1 MIAKSRAIV
10 ALTTVA
16 VIASASVAAPSQA
29 KPKPRALPVF
39 QVGAAY
45 RDINPLDDPGNR
57 PEGQWLGGFDN
68 KFEVDGPVNQ
78 VHDPLQARA
87 FTVANDDT
95 ALAFAVVD
103 IQGWFSGYQEGPY
116 GITDVRE
123 QVATWL
129 RAQHID
135 DDATSAQVIVSSTH
149 SHAAPTIMGIWGEV
163 DVNYLKMVHDNT
175 IAAIKDAFLSARPA
189 NLYAANGDVGA
200 VDGSNTTQTDM
211 YDGWTIDGNL
221 PILDARDPQS
231 GNTIAL
237 YANVPIHADVVNGY
251 DIRNPDGTKGAVSA
265 DHIGL
270 ARVGLEQALGGPA
283 SQNGQGNANG
293 RPDPVVVLAMGT
305 LGRQESI
312 VQVDGIEA
320 AQRVAD
326 HVANEIEYRLEDAQP
341 VTSGELAASEQ
352 HIIVPGSNP
361 LLLALVM
368 GNAAGPQCTDN
379 PAQSICT
386 IDRSFEPP
394 YQYGGALGSW
404 VNVFRIGD
412 IAYVTEPGEAFPEV
426 TQALRDGID
435 APGGVRVIGMAQD
448 QLGYYFP
455 PEDAPFAEGL
465 VAQIPTSGDHL
476 IYNSSL
482 ALADMTVDASVVAAR
497 AVGFD
502 ALPAHPT
509 TGMQD
514 PIAWNKPG
522 VQFFPVLRYSEDNT
536 IEFLA
541 SANEA
546 RDGSA
551 LVNGIGWEFGDGTTG
566 QTANNSRVPVVHTY
580 ESSGCYVVTARVI
593 DESGR
598 TREWTQNVYVN
609 MGPESCPA

>member
-16 VIASASVAAPSQA
+16 VIAFASVAAPSQA
-29 KPKPRALPVF
+29 KPKPRDLPVF

-123 QVATWL
+123 QVAAWL

-175 IAAIKDAFLSARPA
+175 ITAIKEAFLSARPA

-270 ARVGLEQALGGPA
+270 ARVGLEQALAAGSTEPDGDTEDGG
-283 SQNGQGNANG
+283 GNAYAYGHDKEHGNG
-293 RPDPVVVLAMGT
+293 NAYGRYKDDEDPEDPNEGEDDSEETQTPVVVLAMGT

-312 VQVDGIEA
+312 VQVDGIDA

-326 HVANEIEYRLEDAQP
+326 HVANEIEYRLQDAQP

-482 ALADMTVDASVVAAR
+482 ALADMTVDASVLAAR

-546 RDGSA
+546 
-551 LVNGIGWEFGDGTTG
+551 
-566 QTANNSRVPVVHTY
+566 
-580 ESSGCYVVTARVI
+580 
-593 DESGR
+593 
-598 TREWTQNVYVN
+598 
-609 MGPESCPA
+609 

>member
-1 MIAKSRAIV
+1 MIRKTRAVV
-10 ALTTVA
+10 ALTVA
-16 VIASASVAAPSQA
+16 AVAASAFIATPGEASPD
-29 KPKPRALPVF
+29 PDLPVF
-39 QVGAAY
+39 QVGAAFK
-45 RDINPLDDPGNR
+45 DINPLDDPDNR

-87 FTVANDDT
+87 FTVSKDGT

-116 GITDVRE
+116 GITDARE

-129 RAQHID
+129 REQHID
-135 DDATSAQVIVSSTH
+135 DDATSAQVIISSTH

-163 DVNYLKMVHDNT
+163 DANYLKMVHDNT
-175 IAAIKDAFLSARPA
+175 VTAIKEAFLSAEPA
-189 NLYAANGDVGA
+189 NLFTANGDVGA
-200 VDGSNTTQTDM
+200 VDGSNTNQTDM
-211 YDGWTIDGNL
+211 YDGWTIDGNM
-221 PILDARDPQS
+221 PILDARDPES
-231 GNTIAL
+231 GKTIAL

-251 DIRNPDGTKGAVSA
+251 DITNPDGTKGAVSA

-270 ARVGLEQALGGPA
+270 ARVDLENDLKD
-283 SQNGQGNANG
+283 QGDDANNSDD
-293 RPDPVVVLAMGT
+293 DPIVVLAMGT
-305 LGRQESI
+305 LGRQESLI
-312 VQVDGIEA
+312 QVDGIQA
-320 AQRVAD
+320 AQWVAD
-326 HVANEIEYRLEDAQP
+326 HVRNEIEYQLETNAVP
-341 VTSGELAASEQ
+341 VTSSELGAGEQ

-394 YQYGGALGSW
+394 YQYGGALGTW

-426 TQALRDGID
+426 SEAIRDGID

-465 VAQIPTSGDHL
+465 VAQIPTNGDHML
-476 IYNSSL
+476 YNSSL
-482 ALADMTVDASVVAAR
+482 VLADMTVDASVLAAR

-502 ALPAHPT
+502 ALPAHPM
-509 TGMQD
+509 TGMRD

-522 VQFFPVLRYSEDNT
+522 VQFFPVIRYSKDKT
-536 IEFLA
+536 VRFLA
-541 SANEA
+541 AANEA
-546 RDGSA
+546 RDGSP
-551 LVNGIGWEFGDGTTG
+551 LVNGIAWDFGDDTNEQGP
-566 QTANNSRVPVVHTY
+566 NNTRIPMLHTY
-580 ESSGCYVVTARVI
+580 QNHGCYTVTASVT

-598 TREWTQNVYVN
+598 TRSWTQPVYVGTDPAN
-609 MGPESCPA
+609 CPS